1 MRVRRNCISVT
12 TLFFFLYFSPAL
24 LTFLMPVSVYSIE
37 LINTDILSCDLSGNL
52 KGYYLG
58 IHDNP
63 FGKSYDGGLVL
74 LRLILSGSIAHKS
87 WFEFHA
93 LEGGSINPIPEAVG
107 GFVAFSGAGRFRI
120 DDAVHVQTRHEDF
133 SSYIA
138 IDRANI
144 TMRFSRWDLTVGRQA
159 LSLGSTYFWNPID
172 LLTNFSPYEFD
183 RDYKPGVDAAKT
195 DIALGELSGIS
206 LIYAAGNHFDFNES
220 ALLARPFA
228 TLFDFDLALTAGWF
242 REDGFAGA
250 DFSGEVG
257 PGVGLR
263 GELAYFA
270 AEKDSDFF
278 QMVVGSEYRFAN
290 NLYLSGEYFYNG
302 FGTTHTS
309 RYLSK
314 FSSDR
319 IVEGDLYNV
328 SRHYLGVLGS
338 YEATP
343 LLTVSLATIINL
355 TDHSML
361 IDPTVM
367 YSLSDNSECV
377 AGMVLGT
384 GEDPRWPLLKSEF
397 GSYPDYIF
405 VQMKYH
411 F

>member
-1 MRVRRNCISVT
+1 MSVHRNSLSAIT
-12 TLFFFLYFSPAL
+12 LLFFLCLSPL
-24 LTFLMPVSVYSIE
+24 LFTLMVPAPACCIE
-37 LINTDILSCDLSGNL
+37 LFNNEILSCDLSGNL

-63 FGKSYDGGLVL
+63 FGKSYDSGLLL
-74 LRLILSGSIAHKS
+74 LRLILTGSIAQKS

-93 LEGGSINPIPEAVG
+93 LEGGTINPLPEAVG
-107 GFVAFSGAGRFRI
+107 GFVAFSGADRFRI

-138 IDRANI
+138 LDRANI
-144 TMRFSRWDLTVGRQA
+144 TMRFSRVDLTVGRQA
-159 LSLGSTYFWNPID
+159 ISLGTTYFWNPVD

-183 RDYKPGVDAAKT
+183 RDYKPGVDAAKA
-195 DIALGELSGIS
+195 DIALGEFSGIS
-206 LIYAAGNHFDFNES
+206 LIYAAGNHFDFIES
-220 ALLARPFA
+220 ALLVRPFA
-228 TLFDFDLALTAGWF
+228 TLFDFDIALTAGWF

-257 PGVGLR
+257 PGIGLR

-270 AEKDSDFF
+270 AEEDSDFA
-278 QMVVGSEYRFAN
+278 QVVIGSEYRFSN

-338 YEATP
+338 YEVTP
-343 LLTVSLATIINL
+343 LLTITLATIINL
-355 TDHSML
+355 TDYSML
-361 IDPTVM
+361 IDPTIL
-367 YSLSDNSECV
+367 YSLSDNTECV
-377 AGMVLGT
+377 AGMVLGV

>member
-1 MRVRRNCISVT
+1 MSVRRNFLSAI
-12 TLFFFLYFSPAL
+12 TLLFFLYLSPVF
-24 LTFLMPVSVYSIE
+24 LTFLVPVSAYSIE
-37 LINTDILSCDLSGNL
+37 LLNTDILSCDLSGNL

-74 LRLILSGSIAHKS
+74 LRLILSGSISQKS
-87 WFEFHA
+87 WFEFHV
-93 LEGGSINPIPEAVG
+93 LEGGSINPLPEAVG
-107 GFVAFSGAGRFRI
+107 GFVAFSGADRFRV
-120 DDAVHVQTRHEDF
+120 DDLAHVQTRHEDF
-133 SSYIA
+133 SSSIA

-144 TMRFSRWDLTVGRQA
+144 TMRFPRWDLTVGRQA
-159 LSLGSTYFWNPID
+159 LSLGTTYFWNPID

-183 RDYKPGVDAAKT
+183 RDYKPGVDAAKA

-206 LIYAAGNHFDFNES
+206 LMYAAGNHFDFNES
-220 ALLARPFA
+220 ALLLRPFA
-228 TLFDFDLALTAGWF
+228 TLFDFDLALTTGWF
-242 REDGFAGA
+242 RKDGFAGA

-270 AEKDSDFF
+270 AEKDSDFI
-278 QMVVGSEYRFAN
+278 QVVVGSEYRFAN
-290 NLYLSGEYFYNG
+290 NLYVSGEYFYNG

-314 FSSDR
+314 FLSDR
-319 IVEGDLYNV
+319 IVEGDLYNI

-338 YEATP
+338 YEVTP
-343 LLTVSLATIINL
+343 LLTVALATIINL
-355 TDHSML
+355 TDHSVL

-367 YSLSDNSECV
+367 YSLSDNTECV
-377 AGMVLGT
+377 AGMVLGI